1 MLEDYTGHSPVVLLL
16 AMLEKRRLEIRAPDL
31 GVHRGVSSRL
41 GFMNVI
47 ANRIWGIGI
56 LHALPPSRSR
66 R

>member
-1 MLEDYTGHSPVVLLL
+1 MLEDYTSHSPVVLLP
-16 AMLEKRRLEIRAPDL
+16 AVFEKRHLDIRAPDL
-31 GVHRGVSSRL
+31 GVHGGVSSRL

-47 ANRIWGIGI
+47 VNRIWGIGI

>member
-1 MLEDYTGHSPVVLLL
+1 MLEDDTSHSPVVLLP
-16 AMLEKRRLEIRAPDL
+16 AVFEKRRLEIRAPDL
-31 GVHRGVSSRL
+31 VVHMRVSSRL

-47 ANRIWGIGI
+47 ANRICGIGL